1 MNIAISKRD
10 ADRNNN
16 RAYAGGATIAGGHS
30 TQTYGQLSGKQQYDQ
45 NFNNERMN
53 PDILT
58 AFKNNPYTQSL
69 NSWA

>member
-1 MNIAISKRD
+1 M
-10 ADRNNN
+10 
-16 RAYAGGATIAGGHS
+16 YFVQTIKKACS
-30 TQTYGQLSGKQQYDQ
+30 LKNALKMPQTYNDCQGC
-45 NFNNERMN
+45 ERIN